1 MTPEQLQAY
10 WDANP
15 QALQAAIA
23 SNPSAFGIQPSGMM
37 TTEQVSTQPT
47 QTFQPLTQPLAQ
59 PLAQPLTQPLTQPTQ
74 TTQQPGLL
82 SDAALMDYW
91 AQNPEA
97 LQTATQQDPMAFL
110 SKALQQNFEKYS
122 GYESA
127 LQSGQNTGYDPAQF
141 VNDLRMSEDLAYVPG
156 TGSGGEAAQQRFS
169 DAYYDTINLVEQSG
183 MPLINQE
190 GLGLNTGFVYTD
202 GDFIFKPGDGPVGEY
217 NVKPEGRGSDVGNF
231 MLNTGI
237 PLIVAGATAG
247 AFAPAG
253 GAATGTAGTA
263 AGGATGSSG
272 LLSGV
277 SLGSVGQKIGTNA
290 LIQAATTGSI
300 DPTSLA
306 LAGLTPV
313 VDSQFSQLG
322 GGFLQGA
329 ATGAT
334 MEGIRGAVT
343 GDFDIGDIAK
353 AGLTSGAQAAA
364 VDFLRDTLQ
373 TAEFSPENVAQIEAD
388 IEQYSQMTPAERLAM
403 QQSSPVQFARLEAA
417 DQLYRNALSGAGP
430 TTEQMARLYQTSDL
444 GKLVGPQGLLGG
456 EYLDTSWLE
465 SGINAIGGVLDPVLN
480 WIDNPSFAGMELSPG
495 ALDVY
500 QNVLGGVGSAA
511 SLGAEGLSYLL
522 TGERPQEPNLA
533 KFPAGTVDEFGTDV
547 GGQYV
552 DPQGIVNYLYST
564 SQANRYD
571 ERFFDTE
578 APRSEDA
585 RYTPGVYEQ
594 NPNVFVPPPTQPA
607 QGTQVSQGTQA
618 PIVEGVG
625 EDVSPEEQQ
634 GEEAQALPTVP
645 TNQALLDYWE
655 KNPDKLEEAIAANPE
670 AFGLEL
676 EDIGEETEAAEEI
689 EEEED
694 AEQVEEEEEAEEI
707 EEEAEVIEE
716 ALPVVETP
724 SGLLTV
730 PTEPTPEPVVAFVPE
745 AETEVEVEPT
755 PVEPPVEQP
764 VEPPTE
770 VVPVQEVT
778 EPETPEVVEVPKV
791 PEVTQPIPEQIEE
804 IVEEDIL
811 EDSLSDLLDDGL
823 TEELPGIEPEVEP
836 EIEIE
841 QELEPEPEVQEVP
854 EAIEEVLEEV
864 QEVTDLPTE
873 VPEVAPKVPEVEPE
887 TIVEA
892 EDIIEELIKEAD
904 VTPDVDEAPEVTT
917 EPDVVP
923 EKLEETPEVEP
934 EVTSEPEPEIA
945 PEPEEPQFEEPEIE
959 VEPEPEIP
967 EEPPVEPPTE
977 PPVEP
982 LTGAPP
988 GLPGI
993 DGVDGLPGL
1002 PGVDGQDG
1010 LPGLPGTD
1018 GEDGLPGVDGTPGVD
1033 GEDGEDGEDGK
1044 DGMMGGMGGAD
1055 FKKFMASIDYVAP
1068 ILRELNIP
1076 LTDYISMWIKEN
1088 K

>member
-1 MTPEQLQAY
+1 
-10 WDANP
+10 
-15 QALQAAIA
+15 
-23 SNPSAFGIQPSGMM
+23 
-37 TTEQVSTQPT
+37 
-47 QTFQPLTQPLAQ
+47 
-59 PLAQPLTQPLTQPTQ
+59 
-74 TTQQPGLL
+74 
-82 SDAALMDYW
+82 MDYW

-253 GAATGTAGTA
+253 GAAGTGTAATGTTGTA

-277 SLGSVGQKIGTNA
+277 SLGSVGQNIGTNA
-290 LIQAATTGSI
+290 LIQAATTGTI

-313 VDSQFSQLG
+313 VDTQFSQLG

-353 AGLTSGAQAAA
+353 AGLTGGAQAAA

-465 SGINAIGGVLDPVLN
+465 SGINAVGGVLDPVLD
-480 WIDNPSFAGMELSPG
+480 WVDNPNIAGMELSPG

-500 QNVLGGVGSAA
+500 QDVLGGVGSAA

-522 TGERPQEPNLA
+522 TGESPQEPNLA

-547 GGQYV
+547 SGQYV
-552 DPQGIVNYLYST
+552 DPQGIVDYLYST

-594 NPNVFVPPPTQPA
+594 NPNVFVPPPTQPTQGT

-625 EDVSPEEQQ
+625 EDVADDQGADEQV
-634 GEEAQALPTVP
+634 QALPAVP
-645 TNQALLDYWE
+645 TDQALLAYWE
-655 KNPDKLEEAIAANPE
+655 KNPDKLEEAVAANPE

-689 EEEED
+689 EEEEE
-694 AEQVEEEEEAEEI
+694 AEQVEEEEEVEEV
-707 EEEAEVIEE
+707 EEEAE

-724 SGLLTV
+724 SGLLAV
-730 PTEPTPEPVVAFVPE
+730 PTEPTPEPVVAPVPE
-745 AETEVEVEPT
+745 AEPEVEVEPT
-755 PVEPPVEQP
+755 PVETPVEPVEQP

-770 VVPVQEVT
+770 VAPVQEEVPEVP
-778 EPETPEVVEVPKV
+778 EPETPEVVEVPEV

-804 IVEEDIL
+804 IIEEDIL

-823 TEELPGIEPEVEP
+823 TEDLPGIEPE
-836 EIEIE
+836 IEI
-841 QELEPEPEVQEVP
+841 EPEPEVQEVP
-854 EAIEEVLEEV
+854 EAPEVEEVEEVPETIEEVLEEV

-873 VPEVAPKVPEVEPE
+873 VPEVAPDVPEVEPE

-892 EDIIEELIKEAD
+892 EDIIEELIKESD
-904 VTPDVDEAPEVTT
+904 VTPEVDEAPEVTT
-917 EPDVVP
+917 EPDVVQ
-923 EKLEETPEVEP
+923 EELEETPEVEP
-934 EVTSEPEPEIA
+934 EVTPEPEIA
-945 PEPEEPQFEEPEIE
+945 PEPEEPQPEPEIE

-977 PPVEP
+977 PPTEP
-982 LTGAPP
+982 PP

-1018 GEDGLPGVDGTPGVD
+1018 GEDGLPGVPGVD

-1044 DGMMGGMGGAD
+1044 DGMMGAMGGAE

>member
-1 MTPEQLQAY
+1 
-10 WDANP
+10 
-15 QALQAAIA
+15 
-23 SNPSAFGIQPSGMM
+23 
-37 TTEQVSTQPT
+37 
-47 QTFQPLTQPLAQ
+47 
-59 PLAQPLTQPLTQPTQ
+59 
-74 TTQQPGLL
+74 
-82 SDAALMDYW
+82 
-91 AQNPEA
+91 
-97 LQTATQQDPMAFL
+97 
-110 SKALQQNFEKYS
+110 
-122 GYESA
+122 
-127 LQSGQNTGYDPAQF
+127 
-141 VNDLRMSEDLAYVPG
+141 
-156 TGSGGEAAQQRFS
+156 
-169 DAYYDTINLVEQSG
+169 
-183 MPLINQE
+183 
-190 GLGLNTGFVYTD
+190 
-202 GDFIFKPGDGPVGEY
+202 
-217 NVKPEGRGSDVGNF
+217 
-231 MLNTGI
+231 
-237 PLIVAGATAG
+237 
-247 AFAPAG
+247 
-253 GAATGTAGTA
+253 
-263 AGGATGSSG
+263 
-272 LLSGV
+272 
-277 SLGSVGQKIGTNA
+277 
-290 LIQAATTGSI
+290 
-300 DPTSLA
+300 
-306 LAGLTPV
+306 
-313 VDSQFSQLG
+313 
-322 GGFLQGA
+322 
-329 ATGAT
+329 

-353 AGLTSGAQAAA
+353 AGLTGGAQAAA

-465 SGINAIGGVLDPVLN
+465 SGINAVGGVLDPVLD
-480 WIDNPSFAGMELSPG
+480 WVDNPNIAGMELSPG

-500 QNVLGGVGSAA
+500 QDVLGGVGSAA

-522 TGERPQEPNLA
+522 TGESPQEPNLA

-547 GGQYV
+547 SGQYV
-552 DPQGIVNYLYST
+552 DPQGIVDYLYST

-594 NPNVFVPPPTQPA
+594 NPNVFVPPPTQPTQGT

-625 EDVSPEEQQ
+625 EDVADDQGADEQV
-634 GEEAQALPTVP
+634 QALPAVP
-645 TNQALLDYWE
+645 TDQALLAYWE
-655 KNPDKLEEAIAANPE
+655 KNPDKLEEAVAANPE

-689 EEEED
+689 EEEEE
-694 AEQVEEEEEAEEI
+694 AEQVEEEEEVEEV
-707 EEEAEVIEE
+707 EEEAE

-724 SGLLTV
+724 SGLLAV
-730 PTEPTPEPVVAFVPE
+730 PTEPTPEPVVAPVPE
-745 AETEVEVEPT
+745 AEPEVEVEPT
-755 PVEPPVEQP
+755 PVETPVEPVEQP

-770 VVPVQEVT
+770 VAPVQEEVPEVP
-778 EPETPEVVEVPKV
+778 EPETPEVVEVPEV

-804 IVEEDIL
+804 IIEEDIL

-823 TEELPGIEPEVEP
+823 TEDLPGIEPE
-836 EIEIE
+836 IEI
-841 QELEPEPEVQEVP
+841 EPEPEVQEVP
-854 EAIEEVLEEV
+854 EAPEVEEVEEVPETIEEVLEEV

-873 VPEVAPKVPEVEPE
+873 VPEVAPDVPEVEPE

-892 EDIIEELIKEAD
+892 EDIIEELIKESD
-904 VTPDVDEAPEVTT
+904 VTPEVDEAPEVTT
-917 EPDVVP
+917 EPDVVQ
-923 EKLEETPEVEP
+923 EELEETPEVEP
-934 EVTSEPEPEIA
+934 EVTPEPEIA
-945 PEPEEPQFEEPEIE
+945 PEPEEPQPEPEIE

-977 PPVEP
+977 PPTEP
-982 LTGAPP
+982 PP

-1018 GEDGLPGVDGTPGVD
+1018 GEDGLPGVPGVD

-1044 DGMMGGMGGAD
+1044 DGMMGAMGGAE